1 MRIRGGLAA
10 AVIACL
16 CAVLLFAPTA
26 EARKIHYKGQSSQGK
41 KVGLATNARG
51 RAQFFAIHFDARCRH
66 SKISGGIQ
74 KFVPRFRKADFRS
87 FTDGGTLRHHYEE
100 SDTVG
105 KVRTHVHGKR
115 VGHDRFRGTFT
126 YKVSFFDHGEQ
137 FNSCRTRTI
146 RWSVHR

>member
-1 MRIRGGLAA
+1 MRFRGGPVA

-16 CAVLLFAPTA
+16 LAGLLFASTA
-26 EARKIHYKGQSSQGK
+26 EAKKIHYKGQSSQGK

-51 RAQFFAIHFDARCRH
+51 RAQFFSIRFDARCKH
-66 SKISGGIQ
+66 SKISDGIQ

-87 FTDGGTLRHHYEE
+87 FTDGGTIRHHYDDV
-100 SDTVG
+100 DTVG
-105 KVRTHVHGKR
+105 KFRTHVHGVR
-115 VGHDRFRGTFT
+115 VGRDRFRGTFT
-126 YKVSFFDHGEQ
+126 YKARFFADGEQ